1 MPLSSFFS
9 TRAIFVGYLVVGYL
23 AYRAA
28 NRTSTTMDALNNEK
42 CTACRRD
49 SPRVTDAEI
58 LELRPLI
65 PEWTLVERDGIQRLE
80 RVFRFSNFAEALNFT
95 NRVGAIAEQEGH
107 HPAILTEWGRVT
119 VTLWTHKIRGLHRND
134 FIIAAKLD
142 AL

>member
-1 MPLSSFFS
+1 
-9 TRAIFVGYLVVGYL
+9 
-23 AYRAA
+23 
-28 NRTSTTMDALNNEK
+28 MDALNNEK

-49 SPRVTDAEI
+49 SPRVSDGEI

-65 PEWTLVERDGIQRLE
+65 PEWTLVERDEIQRLE

-95 NRVGAIAEQEGH
+95 NRVGAIAEEEGH